1 MTFGARLKSARNSK
15 RLTQHQV
22 ADVLGLNF
30 TTVSKYENDK
40 SQPDNEILQKLAVLY
55 DVSIDWLLTGEEG
68 GAGSGSGKWK
78 VYFGGEVEELTEE
91 EAKHLKDSLE
101 MFRLLKEK
109 RAKYEGARK
118 SGKSAKADKASGAA
132 KSGKNTAQ
140 SGDSGAEEN

>member
-22 ADVLGLNF
+22 ADSLGLNY

-40 SQPDNEILQKLAVLY
+40 SQPDNEILQKLAALY
-55 DVSIDWLLTGEEG
+55 DVSIDWLLTGDAG
-68 GAGSGSGKWK
+68 GASSGGAKSK

-91 EAKHLKDSLE
+91 EAKHLRDSLE

-109 RAKYEGARK
+109 RAKYE
-118 SGKSAKADKASGAA
+118 SGRHN
-132 KSGKNTAQ
+132 GK
-140 SGDSGAEEN
+140 

>member
-91 EAKHLKDSLE
+91 QFL
-101 MFRLLKEK
+101 
-109 RAKYEGARK
+109 
-118 SGKSAKADKASGAA
+118 
-132 KSGKNTAQ
+132 
-140 SGDSGAEEN
+140 